1 KAGVKQPP
9 VYTQE
14 MVERANSVMNEQGTL
29 VLNNTASSV
38 QLAMTGTGVW
48 TAAGDIAGNISKFFS
63 NALEKVTIP
72 EVGPLLMRIS
82 LGALWFHSEDAGAGS
97 DIVPGR
103 DMEAMFS
110 LNAQM

>member
-1 KAGVKQPP
+1 FPDGSGVSPLYISTVEILDRNGLSQRQEAENKAKDDFRVKKEEAVARAEAEKAKAELFSKAGVNQPP

-48 TAAGDIAGNISKFFS
+48 TAAGDIA
-63 NALEKVTIP
+63 
-72 EVGPLLMRIS
+72 
-82 LGALWFHSEDAGAGS
+82 
-97 DIVPGR
+97 
-103 DMEAMFS
+103 
-110 LNAQM
+110 